1 MVFEEGAVV
10 STSAERSSALKLV
23 AAGASGL
30 VGVPQAGA
38 DVSVDGVCVGATD
51 TFLLT
56 AAPASVVGEVDELL
70 EAGAEGEARA
80 FADAVFSSVCVSDAT
95 GVPSRVALAEE
106 ATVLAGAGEA
116 VGTSVLDG

>member
-1 MVFEEGAVV
+1 MVFEEGAAV

-30 VGVPQAGA
+30 VGVPQAG
-38 DVSVDGVCVGATD
+38 GGGPGGGGGGGAAGTV
-51 TFLLT
+51 FIT

-70 EAGAEGEARA
+70 EAGTEGEARA
-80 FADAVFSSVCVSDAT
+80 FADAVSSSVCVSDAT

-106 ATVLAGAGEA
+106 ATVPAGAEET

>member
-1 MVFEEGAVV
+1 M
-10 STSAERSSALKLV
+10 
-23 AAGASGL
+23 AGASGL
-30 VGVPQAGA
+30 VGVSQVGA
-38 DVSVDGVCVGATD
+38 DVSVEGACVGATD

-56 AAPASVVGEVDELL
+56 AVPASVMGEVDELL
-70 EAGAEGEARA
+70 EAGTEEEARA

-95 GVPSRVALAEE
+95 GVSSRVALAEE

>member
-1 MVFEEGAVV
+1 MVFEEGAAV
-10 STSAERSSALKLV
+10 STSAERSSAPKLV

-30 VGVPQAGA
+30 VGVPKVGA
-38 DVSVDGVCVGATD
+38 DVSVDGACVGATD

-70 EAGAEGEARA
+70 EAGTEGEARA

-106 ATVLAGAGEA
+106 ATVSAGAGET

>member
-1 MVFEEGAVV
+1 MVFEEGAAV

-38 DVSVDGVCVGATD
+38 DVSVDGACVGATD

-56 AAPASVVGEVDELL
+56 AVPVSVVGEVDELL
-70 EAGAEGEARA
+70 EAGTEGEARA

-106 ATVLAGAGEA
+106 ATVSAGAGET

>member
-1 MVFEEGAVV
+1 MVFEEGAAV
-10 STSAERSSALKLV
+10 STSAEHSSAPKLV

-30 VGVPQAGA
+30 VGVQKVGV
-38 DVSVDGVCVGATD
+38 DVSVDGACVGATD

-56 AAPASVVGEVDELL
+56 AASASVVGEVDELL
-70 EAGAEGEARA
+70 EAGTDGEARA
-80 FADAVFSSVCVSDAT
+80 FVDAVFSSVCVSDAT

-106 ATVLAGAGEA
+106 ATVSAGAGEA

>member
-1 MVFEEGAVV
+1 M
-10 STSAERSSALKLV
+10 
-23 AAGASGL
+23 
-30 VGVPQAGA
+30 GA
-38 DVSVDGVCVGATD
+38 DVSVDGACVGATD

-70 EAGAEGEARA
+70 EAGTEGEARA
-80 FADAVFSSVCVSDAT
+80 FADAVSSPVCVPDVT

-106 ATVLAGAGEA
+106 ATVSAGAGET

>member
-1 MVFEEGAVV
+1 MEFIMAALC
-10 STSAERSSALKLV
+10 STLREASAPKLV

-30 VGVPQAGA
+30 VGVSKVGA
-38 DVSVDGVCVGATD
+38 DVSVDGACVGATD

-56 AAPASVVGEVDELL
+56 AVPASVMGEVDELH
-70 EAGAEGEARA
+70 EAGTEGEARV
-80 FADAVFSSVCVSDAT
+80 FADAVSSSVCVSDAT

-106 ATVLAGAGEA
+106 ATVSAGAGET

>member
-1 MVFEEGAVV
+1 MVFEEGAAV

-80 FADAVFSSVCVSDAT
+80 FADAVFSSVCVSDVT

>member
-1 MVFEEGAVV
+1 MPKV
-10 STSAERSSALKLV
+10 
-23 AAGASGL
+23 
-30 VGVPQAGA
+30 GA
-38 DVSVDGVCVGATD
+38 DVSVDGACVGATD

-56 AAPASVVGEVDELL
+56 AAPVSVVGEMDELL

-80 FADAVFSSVCVSDAT
+80 FADAVSSSVCVPDVT

-106 ATVLAGAGEA
+106 ATVSAGAGET